1 MNKKIYIIGPTG
13 VGKSTFASNL
23 SDKYHIKWYEL
34 DNIYWDDK
42 KDNVRDSNEAL
53 KLFKN
58 ILNNDSW
65 IIEDVGRAIFKEGR
79 EQASIIYYVKVPK
92 IKAYYQITKRI
103 IKKKEGLKV
112 WKSLIKTSNY
122 YYKLEDNILNELE
135 KHKDKLV
142 IVNSKD
148 IDKIIGS
155 D

>member
-13 VGKSTFASNL
+13 VGKTTFANKL
-23 SDKYHIKWYEL
+23 SDKYNIKWYEL

-42 KDNVRDSNEAL
+42 KNDVRESNETS

-65 IIEDVGRAIFKEGR
+65 IIEDVGRPIFKEGR
-79 EQASIIYYVKVPK
+79 EQANTIYYVKVPK
-92 IKAYYQITKRI
+92 IRAYYQITKRI
-103 IKKKEGLKV
+103 INKKEGFKI

-122 YYKLEDNILNELE
+122 YYKLEKVILNELE
-135 KHKDKLV
+135 EYKDKLK
-142 IVNSKD
+142 IVNSED
-148 IDKIIGS
+148 INRLIGS